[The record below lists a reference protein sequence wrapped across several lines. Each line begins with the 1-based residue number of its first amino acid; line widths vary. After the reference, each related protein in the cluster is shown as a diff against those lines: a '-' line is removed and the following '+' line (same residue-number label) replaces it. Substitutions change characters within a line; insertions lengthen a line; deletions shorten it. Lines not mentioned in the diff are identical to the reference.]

1 MNKTS
6 GQGVA
11 HKPNDE
17 NRKIVKM
24 LSAVGTRHEDIATKL
39 DITDD
44 TLRKHYRKELDEGRI
59 EANASVAQ
67 TLYQQAKNGNTTA
80 AIFWLKTRAQWRE
93 NDRLEVTGAD
103 GAPMQMV
110 VSWASEKS

>member
-1 MNKTS
+1 MGS
-6 GQGVA
+6 GIP
-11 HKPNDE
+11 HKPTDE
-17 NRKIVKM
+17 NRRVVKM
-24 LSAVGTRHEDIATKL
+24 LSAVGTRYEDIATKL
-39 DITDD
+39 GITDD
-44 TLRKHYRKELDEGRI
+44 TLRKHYKVELDEGRI

-103 GAPMQMV
+103 GGAIETV
-110 VSWASEKS
+110 VKWVNEKS

>member
-1 MNKTS
+1 MPKTT

-11 HKPNDE
+11 HNPTEETK
-17 NRKIVKM
+17 KVVKM
-24 LSAVGTRHEDIATKL
+24 LSAVGTRYEDIAAKL
-39 DITDD
+39 EITDD

>member
-1 MNKTS
+1 MGS
-6 GQGVA
+6 GVY
-11 HKPNDE
+11 HKPNEE
-17 NRKIVKM
+17 NRKLVKT
-24 LSAVGTRHEDIATKL
+24 LSAVGTRYEDIAAKL

-67 TLYQQAKNGNTTA
+67 TLFQQAKNGNTTA

-93 NDRLEVTGAD
+93 NDRLELTGAN
-103 GAPMQMV
+103 GGPIETFIK
-110 VSWASEKS
+110 WAKES

>member
-1 MNKTS
+1 MGKTS

-11 HKPNDE
+11 HKPDDE
-17 NRKIVKM
+17 SRRIVKM
-24 LSAVGTRHEDIATKL
+24 LSAVGTRHEDIASKL

-67 TLYQQAKNGNTTA
+67 TLFQQAKNGNTTA

-93 NDRLEVTGAD
+93 TGNLEISGPN
-103 GAPMQMV
+103 GAPITVTWQQ
-110 VSWASEKS
+110 S

>member
-1 MNKTS
+1 MRKTT
-6 GQGVA
+6 GQGVT
-11 HKPNDE
+11 HKPDE
-17 NRKIVKM
+17 ETRKIVKM
-24 LSAVGTRHEDIATKL
+24 LSAVGTRHEDIAAKL
-39 DITDD
+39 EITDD

-67 TLYQQAKNGNTTA
+67 TLFQQAKNGNTTA

-103 GAPMQMV
+103 GGPIETFIK
-110 VSWASEKS
+110 WAKES

>member
-1 MNKTS
+1 MRKTS
-6 GQGVA
+6 GQGVE
-11 HKPNDE
+11 HKPDDE
-17 NRKIVKM
+17 SRKIVKM
-24 LSAVGTRHEDIATKL
+24 LSAMGTRHEDIGSKL

-103 GAPMQMV
+103 GAPFKMI

>member
-1 MNKTS
+1 MPKTS
-6 GQGVA
+6 GPGVA
-11 HKPNDE
+11 HIPTEE
-17 NRKIVKM
+17 NKKM
-24 LSAVGTRHEDIATKL
+24 VRLLSAVGTRHEDIATKL
-39 DITDD
+39 SITDD
-44 TLRKHYRKELDEGRI
+44 TLRKHYKVELDEGRI

-103 GAPMQMV
+103 GGAIETV
-110 VSWASEKS
+110 IKWASEKS